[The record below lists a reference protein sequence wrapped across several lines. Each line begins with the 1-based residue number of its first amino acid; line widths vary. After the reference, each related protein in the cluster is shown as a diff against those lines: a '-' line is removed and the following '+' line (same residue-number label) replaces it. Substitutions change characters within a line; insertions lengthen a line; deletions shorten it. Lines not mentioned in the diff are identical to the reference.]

1 MRLLANENIPRLVV
15 ADLRKSGHDVLWVRE
30 SRPGISDEE
39 VLSLGIATSSVLLTF
54 DKDFGELV
62 FRRGRSASCGVVLF
76 RIQMSSPQAAAESI
90 VSVIASRNDWVGHF
104 SVVDE
109 DRIRLIPLPPT

>member
-1 MRLLANENIPRLVV
+1 
-15 ADLRKSGHDVLWVRE
+15 
-30 SRPGISDEE
+30 
-39 VLSLGIATSSVLLTF
+39 
-54 DKDFGELV
+54 
-62 FRRGRSASCGVVLF
+62 LF